1 MVPIHIKLSFIFIAL
16 ISRPVVSGQ
25 EAPLKGIDVF
35 GTNQITAEQV
45 RQRFGDDLKNLV
57 HAIAVHDDQRFGD
70 LYSKVTGGIQAMGN
84 FAAVEI
90 SPVTYF
96 DKGKYCYVTI
106 DIVEEKDRQ
115 RRMAFLPA
123 PSGHFKDPDGLLAAW
138 REYEETVFELMD
150 KGELPTNKVP
160 CPAFHCVGGFDHPRL
175 KKYEEIFKSK
185 VPKNKETLKAI
196 LRDDEQDTH
205 RADAAFLL
213 PHISDPHELIEAIL
227 PRVKDS
233 NATVRNN
240 VMRVLSQVAEERRDV
255 AIPLDP
261 LLQALDFPAT
271 TDRNKSLATIDALA
285 SRPGNKSIL
294 IGYAGTKLIEI
305 LKLVQPNNHDYAYLI
320 LKKISGKDFGE
331 RNYDAWHKWLS
342 RRKH

>member
-1 MVPIHIKLSFIFIAL
+1 M
-16 ISRPVVSGQ
+16 RTQ
-25 EAPLKGIDVF
+25 ETPLKGIDVF
-35 GTNQITAEQV
+35 GTTQVTAEQV
-45 RQRFGDDLKNLV
+45 LQRFGDDIKSLV
-57 HAIAVHDDQRFGD
+57 RAMSTHDDQKFGD

-84 FAAVEI
+84 FASVGI

-106 DIVEEKDRQ
+106 DIVDEKDRQ

-123 PSGHFKDPDGLLAAW
+123 PSGHFKDHDGLLAAW

-160 CPAFHCVGGFDHPRL
+160 CPAFHCIGGFEHPRL

-196 LRDDEQDTH
+196 LRGDEEYTH
-205 RADAAFLL
+205 RGDAAFLL
-213 PHISDPHELIEAIL
+213 AHIIDPRELIEAIL
-227 PRVKDS
+227 PSIKDS

-261 LLQALDFPAT
+261 LLRALDFPAT

-285 SRPGNKSIL
+285 SRPEPKRIL
-294 IGYAGTKLIEI
+294 IREAGPKLIEI
-305 LKLVQPNNHDYAYLI
+305 LKLLQPNNHDYAYSI

-331 RNYDAWHKWLS
+331 RKYDAWHTWLD
-342 RRKH
+342 RQNH

>member
-1 MVPIHIKLSFIFIAL
+1 VPS
-16 ISRPVVSGQ
+16 Q
-25 EAPLKGIDVF
+25 ETPLKGIDVF
-35 GTNQITAEQV
+35 GTTQVTAEQV
-45 RQRFGDDLKNLV
+45 QQRFGDDIKSLV
-57 HAIAVHDDQRFGD
+57 RAMSTHDDQKFGD

-84 FAAVEI
+84 FASVGI

-106 DIVEEKDRQ
+106 DIVDEKDSQ

-123 PSGHFKDPDGLLAAW
+123 PSRHFKDPDGLLAAW

-160 CPAFHCVGGFDHPRL
+160 CPAFHCVGGFEHPRL
-175 KKYEEIFKSK
+175 KKYEEIFKSR

-196 LRDDEQDTH
+196 LRGDEQDTH

-213 PHISDPHELIEAIL
+213 AHITDPRELIEAIL
-227 PRVKDS
+227 PSIKDP

-240 VMRVLSQVAEERRDV
+240 VMRVLSQVAEERRYV

-261 LLQALDFPAT
+261 LLQALDFPGT

-285 SRPGNKSIL
+285 SRPDNKNIL
-294 IGYAGTKLIEI
+294 VREAGPKLIEI
-305 LKLVQPNNHDYAYLI
+305 LKLLQPNNHDFAYAI

-331 RNYDAWHKWLS
+331 RNYEAWGQWFHSQTK
-342 RRKH
+342 KH